1 MCQTY
6 ILCCAKVGWDV
17 GVLSNYFIYSSLC
30 WFTASAVCCILN
42 GGWKPWLYFYACNCC
57 CVALKECPW
66 KCWGFR
72 EAGEVKL
79 GIWDECTVTWEY
91 SCFHPRPWR
100 GRASWLSISLTP
112 FWLTGTY
119 GTTDWT
125 SSQSTS
131 GILLRSMAL
140 LTPRLW

>member
-42 GGWKPWLYFYACNCC
+42 GGWKPWLYFH
-57 CVALKECPW
+57 ALTLAVWHK
-66 KCWGFR
+66 R
-72 EAGEVKL
+72 SVL
-79 GIWDECTVTWEY
+79 GTAEGSERLVRLSWVFGDECTVTWEY

-112 FWLTGTY
+112 FWLMGTY

-125 SSQSTS
+125 SSQSIS